1 MKHKKHHNQ
10 FKENPFRH
18 TIDIIVGYIM
28 IGISWIFLSDK
39 VLEMFINDNEVIQSI
54 QTLKGV
60 LYVLITGALFYFIIK
75 RRMNLYA
82 ESNIHLSEAV
92 EALEK
97 SNKSLKSLE
106 DHLYKMAFFDDLTGY
121 FSSNKLKEEI
131 RDFIDHRENELLG
144 FVYIDIDNFKEIN
157 ETKGHALGDRLIKL
171 IADNISQNIGK
182 EDIVARLSGDELVV
196 LLKNHESKESLIKM
210 ISVQAKKLSRI
221 YQLDK
226 DDFYVSISA
235 GVSVYPYDGQTY
247 DDLLKAADLALSIAK
262 TKGKNR
268 YIVYDQIDADKMH
281 EQVEIANQLYY
292 ANKNEEF
299 VVFYQ
304 PIVTSNDL
312 KIDKVE
318 ALVRWNH
325 PFKGLLSP
333 NTFISIAEKTGHIRE
348 MTWFVIRESFKQHLK
363 WMEAG
368 HKISISINLSYRV
381 LMDEYFLTRIKT
393 KVQRFKI
400 DPKYFIFELTESM
413 VAEELDKMMEIIDV
427 LRGMGF
433 KIALDDFGTGYSSLT
448 YLQKLKFDIL
458 KIDRS
463 FISSIESSSDHI
475 PVIEFMVNMAH
486 HLKMMVVAEGIELE
500 KEFEIIKKLK
510 SDYVQGYFFAK
521 PNLPEH
527 LDLDK
532 FR

>member
-1 MKHKKHHNQ
+1 MKHKKNHNQ

-39 VLEMFINDNEVIQSI
+39 VLEMFISDHSVIQSI

-60 LYVLITGALFYFIIK
+60 LYVLTTGALFYFIIK

-82 ESNIHLSEAV
+82 EANVNLNEVVAK
-92 EALEK
+92 LEK
-97 SNKSLKSLE
+97 SNNTLKTLE
-106 DHLYKMAFFDDLTGY
+106 DHLYKMAYYDDLTGY

-131 RDFIDHRENELLG
+131 KEFIDQRENELLG
-144 FVYIDIDNFKEIN
+144 FLYIDIDDFKEVN
-157 ETKGHALGDRLIKL
+157 ETKGHAMGDKLIKL
-171 IADNISQNIGK
+171 IADNISQNIGE

-196 LLKNHESKESLIKM
+196 LLKNHETKDDLIKM
-210 ISVQAKKLSRI
+210 ISIQAKKLSRL
-221 YQLDK
+221 YRLDK
-226 DDFYVSISA
+226 DDFYVSIS
-235 GVSVYPYDGQTY
+235 GGISVYPYDGQTY
-247 DDLLKAADLALSIAK
+247 DDLLKAADFALSIAK

-268 YIVYDQIDADKMH
+268 YVFYDQIDADKMH

-299 VVFYQ
+299 IVFYQ
-304 PIVTSNDL
+304 PIVSLKDL

-348 MTWFVIRESFKQHLK
+348 MTWFVIRESMKQHLIWTK
-363 WMEAG
+363 AG
-368 HKISISINLSYRV
+368 HKITISINLSYKV
-381 LMDEYFLTRIKT
+381 LTDEKFLIRIKQ
-393 KVQRFKI
+393 KVENYKV
-400 DPKYFIFELTESM
+400 DPKYIIFELTESM
-413 VAEELDKMMEIIDV
+413 VAEELDKMMSIIDA
-427 LRGMGF
+427 LREMGF

-463 FISSIESSSDHI
+463 FIANIESSSDHI

-486 HLKMMVVAEGIELE
+486 HLKMMVIAEGIEYE
-500 KEFEIIKKLK
+500 KEFQILKNLK
-510 SDYVQGYFFAK
+510 SDYVQGYFFAR
-521 PNLPEH
+521 PNLPDK
-527 LDLDK
+527 LDTSK